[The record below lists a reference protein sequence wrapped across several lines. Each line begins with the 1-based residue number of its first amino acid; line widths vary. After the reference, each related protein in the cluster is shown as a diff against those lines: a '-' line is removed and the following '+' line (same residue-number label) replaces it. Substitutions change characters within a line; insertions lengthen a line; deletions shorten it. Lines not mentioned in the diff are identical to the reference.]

1 MMKKPKTCI
10 CLIDDNPGDV
20 RFIQETMQGERT
32 ANYDVL
38 VFSCLADGIAQYE
51 QQRFDILLLDLNLP
65 DSRGLDTL
73 ISAREAL
80 PQVPVIVLT
89 GLEDEA
95 LALQAVQ
102 SGAQDYLVKGEFD
115 AKFLARAISYAHE
128 RHQLKQRLLEIS
140 ITDDLTGL
148 NNRRGFTTLSE
159 QQIRVARRAQT
170 DLLFFF
176 IDVDG
181 LKKIND
187 LHGHSMGDRA
197 LLATAQILRKT
208 FRQADIIGRLAG
220 DEFAVLAIHSH
231 ENHKD
236 LLLDRLEQERQ
247 AYHVD
252 CREPFQLS
260 FSIGIAEWSVLLPRS
275 LEVLMGEADAAMY
288 AHKGEKKLRSN
299 LGIDGSLLD
308 LAVQVES
315 ASGATP
321 ADAEPSSKLILLV
334 EDNPADARL
343 LQVYLEEI
351 ADNDYQLHHA
361 VRLADARELLQQHHY
376 AIILLDLSLPDSRGL
391 ETIEIMISAAGN
403 VPIVVMTGLDDQQ
416 LATSALQ
423 LGAQDYLL
431 KGGYD
436 EISLSR
442 SLTFAMERNSLRTQN
457 LKYARQLR
465 QSEARFRRIITESG
479 DGILILDQQKTVLF
493 ANPSAEKIFGTN
505 GSSLQG
511 TLLDVSLE
519 EGDIIELAHNGGAQ
533 PPFFVDARYVDI
545 PWQGQPAIL
554 ATVRDITESV
564 LAQKAIQLQA
574 EDLGLINDINH
585 ALNQGATIENLLG
598 VLNEGTKRIF
608 QGYSATIYLLSEDR
622 QYLCPQHFAL
632 PGKIAERISRFLGI
646 DIPEVRIPIREGS
659 LVEKMLYGKKISVLD
674 GEDDLLTYLKEY
686 LNTPTLPESAR
697 ALIGKRLPKILKLLD
712 LKVAVFAPMISDG
725 EVIGALDIGA
735 AQPFSAEEIER
746 VAMIAR
752 QITSAIARVL
762 ADDRLKELSQRHH
775 LILNSAGEGIIGVN
789 LENTITFANASAAQ
803 LLGYAPEELVGQ
815 NLHTIV
821 HPALAAGD
829 TFPVSAPICI
839 STLNGR
845 PVSDEQD
852 VFWRSDG
859 SSFLVAYASN
869 PIIFN
874 QQILGAVLTFSDITE
889 KLHSEEQLRLQAA
902 ALNSAANAVL
912 IADAQGEVIWANPAF
927 SDLTGYDVAEVLGQ
941 NPRVLKSGEHDES
954 FYQQMW
960 STITGGNVWA
970 GEIINQN
977 KSGNHYHEEMTIT
990 PLTDE
995 RGEIT
1000 HFIAIK
1006 QDITARKRTESTL
1019 QQQLNELSVMHKIAI
1034 AGMEANS
1041 EENLIAQFVNILG
1054 EKVYSDHFTVLL
1066 MEPDQQ
1072 RLRVYATYCEG
1083 VLTQDDEIFVSIGNG
1098 VVGTVA
1104 QNGKPGRID
1113 DVRECENYIELNPD
1127 IRSELCVPML
1137 VGERVFGVLNAES
1150 EKESA
1155 FTAADERFLMTTA
1168 SQLAIVLQNL
1178 RLNAETQKRA
1188 FEMERL
1194 YRASGSLF
1202 TTAPNDLESIS
1213 LTIVETL
1220 RSEFGQSNCSL
1231 LLIEPKTRALKRL
1244 AAVGPYAKEVS
1255 SGKALYLD
1263 GPGLAPTAAR
1273 EQRIINIGDV
1283 TQQPNYVPNWA
1294 AARSEMAI
1302 PLIVNGEVI
1311 GIIDIQSAEI
1321 NAFQKD
1327 DERLVSVFAERA
1339 ALALEN
1345 TRLYDGQQ
1353 QQLAFLN
1360 ALHQID
1366 LAITGSMDLQVV
1378 LGVVLRHVKTELAA
1392 DAANIILLDSATA
1405 SFKLVAH
1412 EGYRERNSHLQN
1424 IRYTNSLG
1432 ADIVMQG
1439 KSMHSKDIQQA
1450 CVNPERKA
1458 IFEREGLHG
1467 YYGTPLIAKGE
1478 IKGVLELLFKQQ
1490 DFELDHQWQ
1499 YFADTIAT
1507 QAAIAVDNA
1516 NLFEKLEHSNMELSL
1531 AYDTTL
1537 EGWAKAL
1544 ELRDQET
1551 EGHSRRVTELAV
1563 KLGRAMNVQGADMI
1577 QLRRGAILHD
1587 IGKMGVPDHILQKP
1601 GPLTDEEWEIMRLH
1615 PVYAYEWL
1623 RSIRYLQ
1630 PALDIPHYHHERW
1643 DGSGYPEGLRGEQIP
1658 KAARLF
1664 AIVDVWDALR
1674 SDRPYRK
1681 AWTHQ
1686 KAIEH
1691 LKKQSGSHFDPAVV
1705 VSFLAIIDSQPE
1717 I

>member
-1 MMKKPKTCI
+1 MMKNSKTCI

-20 RFIQETMQGERT
+20 RFIQETIKEVS
-32 ANYDVL
+32 AAKYDVL
-38 VFSCLADGIAQYE
+38 VFSCLADGIAQYA
-51 QQRFDILLLDLNLP
+51 QQNFDILLLDLSLP

-73 ISAREAL
+73 VAAREAL
-80 PQVPVIVLT
+80 PPVPVIVLT
-89 GLEDEA
+89 GIEDEA

-159 QQIRVARRAQT
+159 QQIRVARRTQA

-187 LHGHSMGDRA
+187 LHGHSIGDRA

-220 DEFAVLAIHSH
+220 DEFAVLAINSH

-247 AYHVD
+247 AYHVV
-252 CREPFQLS
+252 CQEPFQLS
-260 FSIGIAEWSVLLPRS
+260 FSIGVAEWSVLQPRA

-299 LGIDGSLLD
+299 LGIHGSS
-308 LAVQVES
+308 LALPVQMES
-315 ASGATP
+315 ASEITP
-321 ADAEPSSKLILLV
+321 TDDEPPSRLILLV

-343 LQVYLEEI
+343 LQVYLDEI
-351 ADNDYQLHHA
+351 ENNDYQLHHA
-361 VRLADARELLQQHHY
+361 TRLADARELLPQHHY

-391 ETIEIMISAAGN
+391 ETIETMISAAGN
-403 VPIVVMTGLDDQQ
+403 VPIVVMTGLDDEQ
-416 LATSALQ
+416 LAASALQ
-423 LGAQDYLL
+423 MGAQDYLL

-436 EISLSR
+436 EISLNR
-442 SLTFAMERNSLRTQN
+442 SLMFAIERNSLRTQN

-465 QSEARFRRIITESG
+465 QSEARFRRIITESS
-479 DGILILDQQKTVLF
+479 DGILILDQQKNVLF
-493 ANPSAEKIFGTN
+493 ANPSAEKIFGTDGN
-505 GSSLQG
+505 RLHGPI
-511 TLLDVSLE
+511 LDFSMD
-519 EGDIIELAHNGGAQ
+519 EGDIIEVKHRGSAQ
-533 PPFFVDARYVDI
+533 PPFFIEARYSEI
-545 PWQGQPAIL
+545 PWQGQSAKL

-585 ALNQGATIENLLG
+585 ALNQDATIENLLG

-608 QGYSATIYLLSEDR
+608 QGYGATIYLLSEDR

-632 PGKIAERISRFLGI
+632 PGKIAERISSFLGI
-646 DIPEVRIPIREGS
+646 EIPEVRIPIQAGS
-659 LVEKMLYGKKISVLD
+659 FVEKMLYGKNISVLD
-674 GEDDLLTYLKEY
+674 GEDDLLAFMKEY
-686 LNTPTLPESAR
+686 LSTPTLPDGAR
-697 ALIGKRLPKILKLLD
+697 ALIGKRLPKILELLG

-735 AQPFSAEEIER
+735 AQPFSAGEIER

-762 ADDRLKELSQRHH
+762 ANDRLQELSQRHQ
-775 LILNSAGEGIIGVN
+775 LILNSAGEGIVGVN
-789 LENTITFANASAAQ
+789 LENTITFINASAAQ
-803 LLGYAPEELVGQ
+803 FLGYAAEELVGQ

-821 HPALAAGD
+821 HSALEYGD
-829 TFPVSAPICI
+829 TSPVSAPICI

-845 PVSDEQD
+845 SVSGEQD
-852 VFWRSDG
+852 IFWRKDG
-859 SSFLVAYASN
+859 STFFVAYASN
-869 PIIFN
+869 PIISN
-874 QQILGAVLTFSDITE
+874 GQALGAVLTFSDVTE
-889 KLHSEEQLRLQAA
+889 KLSSEEQLRLQAA
-902 ALNSAANAVL
+902 ALNSAANAVI
-912 IADAQGEVIWANPAF
+912 IADASGDVVWANPAF
-927 SDLTGYDVAEVLGQ
+927 SDLTGYDVDEVLGQ
-941 NPRVLKSGEHDES
+941 NPRILKSGEHDAS

-960 STITGGNVWA
+960 ATITGGNIWA
-970 GEIINQN
+970 GEVLNQK
-977 KSGNHYHEEMTIT
+977 KSGNLYYEEMTIT
-990 PLTDE
+990 PLKNDQN
-995 RGEIT
+995 EIT
-1000 HFIAIK
+1000 HYIAVK
-1006 QDITARKRTESTL
+1006 QDISARKRAERIL
-1019 QQQLNELSVMHKIAI
+1019 QQQLNELFVLHTIAM
-1034 AGMEANS
+1034 AGMEANN
-1041 EENLIAQFVNILG
+1041 EENLIAQFTSIVGENI
-1054 EKVYSDHFTVLL
+1054 YSDHFTALL

-1072 RLRVYATYCEG
+1072 RLRVCATYRDGILE
-1083 VLTQDDEIFVSIGNG
+1083 QNDELFVRVGDG

-1104 QNGKPGRID
+1104 HTRQPSRID
-1113 DVRECENYIELNPD
+1113 DVRDCDNYIELNAD

-1137 VGERVFGVLNAES
+1137 VDDRVIGVLNAES
-1150 EKESA
+1150 IKESA
-1155 FTAADERFLMTTA
+1155 FGASDERFLTTTA

-1202 TTAPNDLESIS
+1202 TATPNNLESIS
-1213 LTIVETL
+1213 QTIVETL

-1231 LLIEPKTRALKRL
+1231 LLIEPKTRTLKRL

-1255 SGKALYLD
+1255 TGKTLQLD
-1263 GPGLAPTAAR
+1263 GPGLAPAAIR
-1273 EQRIINIGDV
+1273 EQRIINVGDV
-1283 TQQPNYVPNWA
+1283 TQQPDYVPNWA

-1302 PLIVNGEVI
+1302 PLIASGEVI
-1311 GIIDIQSAEI
+1311 GVIDIQSADI
-1321 NAFQKD
+1321 DAFRKD
-1327 DERLVSVFAERA
+1327 DERLVSVFAERV

-1392 DAANIILLDSATA
+1392 DAANIILLDSAT
-1405 SFKLVAH
+1405 STLKLAAH

-1439 KSMHSKDIQQA
+1439 KSMHSKDIQKE
-1450 CVNPERKA
+1450 CLNPERKA

-1478 IKGVLELLFKQQ
+1478 IKGALELFFKQM
-1490 DFELDHQWQ
+1490 DFEFDQQWQ

-1516 NLFEKLEHSNMELSL
+1516 NLFERLERSNMELSL

-1563 KLGRAMNVQGADMI
+1563 KLGRAMNMQGADMV

-1643 DGSGYPEGLRGEQIP
+1643 DGSGYPEGLAGEQIP
-1658 KAARLF
+1658 VAARLF
-1664 AIVDVWDALR
+1664 AIVDVWDALL
-1674 SDRPYRK
+1674 SNRPYRQ
-1681 AWTHQ
+1681 AWSHQ
-1686 KAIEH
+1686 EAIEH

-1705 VSFLAIIDSQPE
+1705 ETFIAIVDS
-1717 I
+1717 